1 MYQIPNFTEPI
12 NPERIEV
19 RTLRI
24 DFVPNLIQIEVAFI
38 TQSKTFIHTSDLIPF
53 DGDWQ
58 NLDVQSL
65 MNSEIAKFAV

>member
-1 MYQIPNFTEPI
+1 MYKIPNFTEPI
-12 NPERIEV
+12 NPERTEV

-24 DFVPNLIQIEVAFI
+24 DFVPKLIQIEVAFI

-53 DGDWQ
+53 VGDWQ